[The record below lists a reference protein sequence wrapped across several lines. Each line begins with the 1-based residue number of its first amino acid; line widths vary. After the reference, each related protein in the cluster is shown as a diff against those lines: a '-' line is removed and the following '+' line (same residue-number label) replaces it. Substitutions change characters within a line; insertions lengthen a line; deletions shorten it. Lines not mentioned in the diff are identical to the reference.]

1 MRCSWTQIAQAAL
14 AVLLMESRVTVAQ
27 KVLLTNDDGWAV
39 AQIRAQYG
47 SLVQE
52 GYNVVLSAPAENK
65 SGTGSSSA
73 PPTPLQ
79 SPCEFDTC
87 PTGSPAEGFNA
98 SNPRLNYVNSFP
110 VDSVHYGIQTL
121 APKFYGSVPDFV
133 VSGPNVGKID
143 SMYIANLGTVTLNSG
158 TVGAA
163 CEAAKEGIPSTA
175 FSASSLSQVSYTT
188 LSSEP
193 TSPDTLSALIYARL
207 TTNFTFILLSSPGTG
222 PVLPPG
228 ITLNVNYGSTTF
240 SSSGA
245 PNGDCASADD
255 FTWVFTRIL
264 QNDGE
269 VDVETCGSTRLP
281 DETTVVHAGCF
292 ASVSVMNA
300 STKADVDAATQGA
313 VLARLQPSGLLSCFD
328 G

>member
-1 MRCSWTQIAQAAL
+1 MGCNWKQITQAAL
-14 AVLLMESRVTVAQ
+14 AALLMTSSEAVAQ

-39 AQIRAQYG
+39 AQIRAQYD

-73 PPTPLQ
+73 PPEPLQ

-87 PTGSPAEGFNA
+87 PTGSPAEGSDA

-110 VDSVHYGIQTL
+110 VDSVRYGIQTL
-121 APKFYGSVPDFV
+121 APEFYGSAPDFV
-133 VSGPNVGKID
+133 VSGPNVGN
-143 SMYIANLGTVTLNSG
+143 SLSRIANLGTVTLNSG

-163 CEAAKEGIPSTA
+163 CEAAKEGVSSTA

-188 LSSEP
+188 LTSEP
-193 TSPDTLSALIYARL
+193 TSPDTLSAQIYARL
-207 TTNFTFILLSSPGTG
+207 TTNFTATLLSSPGAG

-240 SSSGA
+240 SSSGT
-245 PNGDCASADD
+245 PNGDCSSAGD

-264 QNDGE
+264 QNDSE
-269 VDVETCGSTRLP
+269 MDVETCGSTHLP